1 MQTQMGC
8 PDCGTAILLDTRLLL
23 SGRSFMCPQCHLS
36 VALAGGSR
44 RQVQTAV
51 QGFDRLAAMKD
62 SVGKR
67 ASERLTKKRN

>member
-23 SGRSFMCPQCHLS
+23 SGRSFMCPKCHLS
-36 VALAGGSR
+36 VALATGSQ

-51 QGFDRLAAMKD
+51 QGF
-62 SVGKR
+62 
-67 ASERLTKKRN
+67 ERLTAMKEGIGKQASEQLRKK